1 MALAASAGLDFE
13 NAAGGNDIGV
23 SMVSH
28 DDGRSSIGGGV
39 EGFDNAS

>member
-13 NAAGGNDIGV
+13 NAAGGNDNGV

-28 DDGRSSIGGGV
+28 DDGRNSIV
-39 EGFDNAS
+39 DDAS